1 MTDSDSRIIKVRD
14 LAEKKI
20 NGTQGYGNSKKLRKL
35 GYEAY
40 LLELEGKLASKMAR
54 AANDP
59 RKKNS

>member
-1 MTDSDSRIIKVRD
+1 MTDSDSRIINVRE

-20 NGTQGYGNSKKLRKL
+20 NGTQGYGNAKKLRKM

-40 LLELEGKLASKMAR
+40 LAELEGKLASKMAR

-59 RKKNS
+59 RKKKS